1 MIGPDTRCRQLSG
14 QLRACCCEALLAWPC
29 CCEALLAWPTKMAFN
44 FAADMITMLLQQAI
58 VYLIAIP
65 KAITFCDNGNIGTE
79 RNCTVYSHC

>member
-1 MIGPDTRCRQLSG
+1 
-14 QLRACCCEALLAWPC
+14 
-29 CCEALLAWPTKMAFN
+29 MAFN

-58 VYLIAIP
+58 VSLIAIP